1 MAVEALQKK
10 REAKYRLL
18 MEEQVKARVLE
29 QANQIRQQRIELA
42 KKARKEARIAQ
53 LKRMQKELEII
64 EATKD
69 KRSVVDLKIDEKP
82 VGRLIVNRNKQY
94 DFNLQ
99 TEIDKKKKPEGEVLV
114 DLKIDGAKGPIPKI
128 VNVRKPKG
136 RTFIDTEK
144 GIKQIQTKFTE
155 DHNLAAAQIGAV
167 PAS

>member
-18 MEEQVKARVLE
+18 QEEQVKARVLE
-29 QANQIRQQRIELA
+29 QANKIRLQRIELA
-42 KKARKEARIAQ
+42 KRARREAKEAQ

-82 VGRLIVNRNKQY
+82 VGRLIVHRNKQY

-99 TEIDKKKKPEGEVLV
+99 TEIDKKKKPDGELLV
-114 DLKIDGAKGPIPKI
+114 DLKIDGLKGPVPKI
-128 VNVRKPKG
+128 VNVKKPKG
-136 RTFIDTEK
+136 RTFMDTDK
-144 GIKQIQTKFTE
+144 GIK
-155 DHNLAAAQIGAV
+155 
-167 PAS
+167 